1 MMSKWGTFN
10 SIDSDGRSIRFR
22 IFFNCK
28 LVMVTLSLLH
38 FSLIIRSLKKSGFF
52 LSRFWFWAGHIMMM
66 LSHKT
71 KNQTN
76 IISLQTSLMIIWP
89 NNRRKHP
96 VFMLH
101 TPSQIFSSLSKFIV
115 VVGWSVQ
122 LFNNSSKC
130 RLPAPFPLQYSNW
143 KWNWRKTHLTVTC
156 VRCSHAHLT
165 VTLSSCVEF
174 NQSTKRKPDP
184 LFLN

>member
-1 MMSKWGTFN
+1 
-10 SIDSDGRSIRFR
+10 
-22 IFFNCK
+22 
-28 LVMVTLSLLH
+28 MVTLSLLY

-52 LSRFWFWAGHIMMM
+52 LSRCWFWAGHIMMM

-89 NNRRKHP
+89 NNQRKHP

-101 TPSQIFSSLSKFIV
+101 TPSQTFSSLSKFIVV

-130 RLPAPFPLQYSNW
+130 RLPAPFCITIFKLEMKLKKNSSNCNVCTVFPRTPYSYLVVLCWIQPINQT
-143 KWNWRKTHLTVTC
+143 KTG
-156 VRCSHAHLT
+156 
-165 VTLSSCVEF
+165 
-174 NQSTKRKPDP
+174 STFP
-184 LFLN
+184 